1 MRESAFY
8 LIHLMS
14 CALNDVQP
22 CSLPEGASWDEVYA
36 LAEFNSVEG
45 LAWTSAR
52 RVRDVPAD
60 MLKEWSATADMT
72 LYRCVS
78 YGIEREAVLAALA
91 DRGLSWL
98 PLKGALLV
106 DLYPSPHMRS
116 MADNDIL
123 YGFVEEDPAGGFR
136 IAGAT
141 EADRERTT
149 ARAVRVAVEVME
161 ARGYRT
167 ISKTAGNHESF
178 VKNPH
183 FNFELHRRLV
193 SPSSPQAAYYHN
205 PWQRAVPVRL
215 DSNAAEGEAS
225 DAGRGGRGWEYRF
238 SDDDFYL
245 HLVSHAFKHY
255 DASGCGIRFW
265 SISWCFY
272 VHAARVSIDPILQT
286 SFPSWVFE
294 ILSSGR
300 AGCRFARWRIRE
312 RLAVARKGGT
322 LKEARRKRQ
331 RVFRMPTRRVFCA

>member
-78 YGIEREAVLAALA
+78 YGIERGAVLAALA

-123 YGFVEEDPAGGFR
+123 YGFVE
-136 IAGAT
+136 
-141 EADRERTT
+141 
-149 ARAVRVAVEVME
+149 
-161 ARGYRT
+161 
-167 ISKTAGNHESF
+167 
-178 VKNPH
+178 
-183 FNFELHRRLV
+183 
-193 SPSSPQAAYYHN
+193 
-205 PWQRAVPVRL
+205 
-215 DSNAAEGEAS
+215 
-225 DAGRGGRGWEYRF
+225 
-238 SDDDFYL
+238 
-245 HLVSHAFKHY
+245 
-255 DASGCGIRFW
+255 
-265 SISWCFY
+265 
-272 VHAARVSIDPILQT
+272 
-286 SFPSWVFE
+286 
-294 ILSSGR
+294 
-300 AGCRFARWRIRE
+300 
-312 RLAVARKGGT
+312 
-322 LKEARRKRQ
+322 
-331 RVFRMPTRRVFCA
+331 